1 MHRRQASRF
10 EVNCPHTPT
19 LLFLKLI
26 TTLLPESPDD
36 EKGEVW
42 ETDLFFIFKNFFC
55 TAS

>member
-1 MHRRQASRF
+1 MRSLQTSRF
-10 EVNCPHTPT
+10 EVICPHTPP

-26 TTLLPESPDD
+26 TTLLPKPPNA

-42 ETDLFFIFKNFFC
+42 ETDLLFIFKNFFC

>member
-1 MHRRQASRF
+1 MRSLQTSRF
-10 EVNCPHTPT
+10 EVICPHTPP

-26 TTLLPESPDD
+26 TTLLPKPPDA

-42 ETDLFFIFKNFFC
+42 ETDLLFIFKNFFC